1 MKKLMIALSAI
12 VLGVAS
18 ANAGD
23 FLWNWWT
30 TSNEGKPQKTQMKG
44 CSLGIASQLKEVSGA
59 QIDVLFNK
67 NEKFNAGCQYA
78 IGYSQTLEMRN
89 GVQVATVNKA
99 KSASLQ
105 IGLVCINDTG
115 FLPFF
120 IFFNFDPHM
129 FGGAK

>member
-1 MKKLMIALSAI
+1 MKKLIVALSAV
-12 VLGVAS
+12 VLGVVS

-30 TSNEGKPQKTQMKG
+30 TSNEGKPEKTAMKG

-78 IGYSQTLEMRN
+78 IGYSQTLEMHN

-99 KSASLQ
+99 RSASLQ
-105 IGLVCINDTG
+105 IGLICINDTG

>member
-1 MKKLMIALSAI
+1 MKKLMVALSVV
-12 VLGVAS
+12 VLGVAT
-18 ANAGD
+18 AKAD

-30 TSNEGKPQKTQMKG
+30 TSNEDKPQKTEMRG

-78 IGYSQTLEMRN
+78 IGYSQTLEMHN
-89 GVQVATVNKA
+89 GVQVATVTKA

>member
-1 MKKLMIALSAI
+1 MKKLMVALSVV
-12 VLGVAS
+12 VLGVAT
-18 ANAGD
+18 AKAD

-30 TSNEGKPQKTQMKG
+30 TSNEDKPQKTEMRG

-78 IGYSQTLEMRN
+78 IGYCQTLEMHN